1 MTGTLSQ
8 TRNGKR
14 LVLSR
19 QLQPVIEGI
28 IENPSFQD
36 HHTSKVKY
44 NQNLSFQVHQTLP
57 KWKLFYHHPLM
68 IVKSSQNRNM

>member
-8 TRNGKR
+8 AREGKR

-28 IENPSFQD
+28 IEN
-36 HHTSKVKY
+36 
-44 NQNLSFQVHQTLP
+44 
-57 KWKLFYHHPLM
+57 
-68 IVKSSQNRNM
+68 SS